1 MNPSIPEDGP
11 VVAFAN
17 DAPVMVRYP
26 CTPEQLWGD
35 RAEWPWLPGTIMEQC
50 GPDEWRVVVE
60 DVTVAVRKDG
70 SKPAPRTPKNRL
82 YYPCCLRDSSELMLR
97 GRTVT
102 ARPG

>member
-1 MNPSIPEDGP
+1 MNPGISEDGRA
-11 VVAFAN
+11 VAFA
-17 DAPVMVRYP
+17 DDTPVMVRYP
-26 CTPEQLWGD
+26 RTPEQLWGD

-70 SKPAPRTPKNRL
+70 SKPAPRTPKSRL

-97 GRTVT
+97 GLS
-102 ARPG
+102 